1 VATRFYLP
9 ASGAAPVTP
18 AAWATG
24 WEKTTGA
31 VWRPCSTTKSNT
43 ALADT
48 ALVGHTVIG
57 SDVALVGF
65 VTAPLAAGFTTSA
78 DTISAVVR
86 GLESNLLYNGILNIM
101 IRVISNDGSSV
112 IATMYSGSSSSG
124 VSATVGAE
132 NEEFVATASTR
143 IKNALTVS
151 NVSGSTGNRL
161 SIEIGARQFST
172 RADTVTLRFGD
183 PTGTA
188 DFALTGDLTTD
199 LCPWVELSANLTF
212 TGAATGPPPADTRR
226 SALRPLLVR

>member
-1 VATRFYLP
+1 VSTRFYLP

-78 DTISAVVR
+78 DTISTVVR

-101 IRVISNDGSSV
+101 V
-112 IATMYSGSSSSG
+112 
-124 VSATVGAE
+124 
-132 NEEFVATASTR
+132 
-143 IKNALTVS
+143 
-151 NVSGSTGNRL
+151 
-161 SIEIGARQFST
+161 